1 MIATLLGLYLIG
13 AGATFALAFDGSI
26 VIPTIAGL
34 LWPVLV
40 VAMLVEASDG

>member
-1 MIATLLGLYLIG
+1 MIAALLGLYLIG

-26 VIPTIAGL
+26 MIPTIAGL

-40 VAMLVEASDG
+40 VVMMVDPSDG